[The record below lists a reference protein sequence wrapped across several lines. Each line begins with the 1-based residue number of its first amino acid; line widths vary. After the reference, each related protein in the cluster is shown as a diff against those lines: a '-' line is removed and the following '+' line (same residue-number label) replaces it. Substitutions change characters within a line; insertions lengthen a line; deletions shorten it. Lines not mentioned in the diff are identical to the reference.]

1 MKTFSEIFEEL
12 ARHNDRSIIWNNW
25 LDYAIEVSL
34 LPKFNNKENETSKNY
49 YGNEEQYWDMIVAW
63 VNELSHKLEQYP
75 YYDLLGQFYEELV
88 QSRSKAS
95 NLGQFYTPTTVTE
108 LLSSLI
114 IDEKPANILDNRVAN
129 DPTCGSARMLLSAHV
144 HSKGKLFLYGQ
155 ELDETSAKMAVL
167 NFWSHGCRGSI
178 LHMDTLEGTI
188 YKGWRVNRYLHHG
201 VPIPHI
207 ELINSEAEALDF
219 IELNH
224 LDDEGHADY
233 SSVIGDY
240 DNSDDVVDEVVEEV
254 TLDYKPKG
262 TGQTTL
268 F

>member
-1 MKTFSEIFEEL
+1 MKTFEEIFEEL

-25 LDYAIEVSL
+25 LDYAIDVNL
-34 LPKFNNKENETSKNY
+34 LTLTQNKPPKHDYHNNEKA
-49 YGNEEQYWDMIVAW
+49 YWEMIVAW
-63 VNELSHKLEQYP
+63 INELTVKLEKYP

-108 LLSSLI
+108 LMSSLS
-114 IDEKPANILDNRVAN
+114 IDDKPDTELNNRVAN
-129 DPTCGSARMLLSAHV
+129 DPTCGSARMLMSAHV

-155 ELDETSAKMAVL
+155 ELDETSAKMATL

-201 VPIPHI
+201 VPVPHI

-219 IELNH
+219 IELNR
-224 LDDEGHADY
+224 LDDDKEPLT
-233 SSVIGDY
+233 V
-240 DNSDDVVDEVVEEV
+240 NDDTVNEVSLE
-254 TLDYKPKG
+254 YKPRG

-268 F
+268 M

>member
-1 MKTFSEIFEEL
+1 MKTFEEIFEEL

-25 LDYAIEVSL
+25 LDYAIDVNL
-34 LPKFNNKENETSKNY
+34 LTLASDKRESGKDY
-49 YGNEEQYWDMIVAW
+49 HGNEQAYWEMIVAW
-63 VNELSHKLEQYP
+63 MNELTVKLEKYP

-108 LLSSLI
+108 LLSAIS
-114 IDEKPANILDNRVAN
+114 IDGKPDNELDSRVAN
-129 DPTCGSARMLLSAHV
+129 DPTCGSARMLMSAHV

-178 LHMDTLEGTI
+178 LHMDTLQMEI

-207 ELINSEAEALDF
+207 ELISSEAEALDF
-219 IELNH
+219 IELKRLH
-224 LDDEGHADY
+224 DENEIKSLAVNGSKVENTIPDY
-233 SSVIGDY
+233 A
-240 DNSDDVVDEVVEEV
+240 
-254 TLDYKPKG
+254 PKG

-268 F
+268 M